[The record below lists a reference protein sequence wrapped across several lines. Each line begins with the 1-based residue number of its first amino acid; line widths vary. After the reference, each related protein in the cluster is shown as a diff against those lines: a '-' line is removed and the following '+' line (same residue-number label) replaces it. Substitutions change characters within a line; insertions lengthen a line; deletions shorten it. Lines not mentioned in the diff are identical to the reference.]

1 MSNKEY
7 ILRKINSSE
16 IINDPWRHIII
27 HDLMPQELYEG
38 IKAETSAYLN
48 SKHLRQ
54 AKKGFRAYHI
64 NVNRSQG
71 VYPDRKLEPSLF
83 EYYNLLSDNDIENAI
98 KAKVN
103 LEDYHADD
111 LSKDM
116 WSSFDIQSPS
126 FVYDEVHSDHETK
139 IHTLIHYLAEPED
152 DESLGTTLYRPDI
165 AGLKQDVRS
174 DFLARAKF
182 IPNSALIFS
191 PCSEKGRMTNH
202 SMFHLS
208 ETTNLRKSLQTFWM
222 KSKQNWTKPQT
233 GRIEI

>member
-103 LEDYHADD
+103 LETIMPMIC
-111 LSKDM
+111 LKICGLLLI
-116 WSSFDIQSPS
+116 SSRLVLCMMKYIQI
-126 FVYDEVHSDHETK
+126 TK
-139 IHTLIHYLAEPED
+139 QKYI
-152 DESLGTTLYRPDI
+152 R
-165 AGLKQDVRS
+165 
-174 DFLARAKF
+174 
-182 IPNSALIFS
+182 
-191 PCSEKGRMTNH
+191 
-202 SMFHLS
+202 
-208 ETTNLRKSLQTFWM
+208 
-222 KSKQNWTKPQT
+222 
-233 GRIEI
+233 